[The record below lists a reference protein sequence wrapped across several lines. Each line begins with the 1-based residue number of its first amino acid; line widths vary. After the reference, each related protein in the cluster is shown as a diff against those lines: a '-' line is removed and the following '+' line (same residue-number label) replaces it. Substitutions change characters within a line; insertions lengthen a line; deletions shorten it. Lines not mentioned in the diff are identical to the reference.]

1 MSRLETLKLQKQT
14 TGRKP
19 VLLLDQDGILADT
32 NSYLLT
38 IVNKYY
44 KRNYTNADHDR
55 LFGDHTCLTE
65 ELTRPM
71 IAKIFNQRGFF
82 RDLPPIKD
90 AIESVN
96 KLAEHYDIYVVTTP
110 WVHNIYCYSEKAAWI
125 KEYLP
130 FLEKKVVQTVC
141 KEVVHGHVL
150 VDDKMSNLQKWRER
164 WPSGVGASLK
174 YHWTDPNLADI
185 IQPDWAGLSDTL
197 IKAIT

>member
-1 MSRLETLKLQKQT
+1 MSRLETLRLQKQT
-14 TGRKP
+14 TTRP

-32 NSYLLT
+32 NAFLIDRLNIRHKLNLKQS
-38 IVNKYY
+38 
-44 KRNYTNADHDR
+44 DHDR
-55 LFGDHTCLTE
+55 LFGDHTCLTPE
-65 ELTRPM
+65 VTRPM
-71 IAKIFNQRGFF
+71 VAACFNQRGFF

-90 AIESVN
+90 AIQSVN

-125 KEYLP
+125 KEHLP

-150 VDDKMSNLQKWRER
+150 VDDKMNNLQKWRER
-164 WPSGVGASLK
+164 WPTGVGASLK

-185 IQPDWAGLSDTL
+185 IQPDWASLSDTL